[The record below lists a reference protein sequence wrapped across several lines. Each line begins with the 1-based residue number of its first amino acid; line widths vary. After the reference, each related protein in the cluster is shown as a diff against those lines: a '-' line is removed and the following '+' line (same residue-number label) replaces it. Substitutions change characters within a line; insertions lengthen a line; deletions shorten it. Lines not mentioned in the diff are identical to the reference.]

1 MLADGLVKLEK
12 FAGETVTAIAI
23 SNVWEAARHG
33 FAQLLGRGD
42 PKKNQVAER
51 WLAETYEQLTAA
63 ATDMEPVR
71 TAQAQRWEGQ
81 FADLLDGD
89 PGAEADLPALVQE
102 IASQLPADL
111 VSVADHGVAARRD
124 VNITA
129 SRGGTAVG
137 VIHGNVAPPNPTPPG
152 PATR

>member
-71 TAQAQRWEGQ
+71 TAQAQRWESQ
-81 FADLLDGD
+81 FADLLDED
-89 PGAEADLPALVQE
+89 PGAEADLPALVQD

-111 VSVADHGVAARRD
+111 VSAADHGVAARWD
-124 VNITA
+124 VNITP

-137 VIHGNVAPPNPTPPG
+137 KIHGNVAPPNPTPLG

>member
-12 FAGETVTAIAI
+12 FAGETVTAAAI
-23 SNVWEAARHG
+23 SDVWEAARHG

-81 FADLLDGD
+81 FAGLLDED
-89 PGAEADLPALVQE
+89 PGAEADLPALVQD
-102 IASQLPADL
+102 IASQLPTDL
-111 VSVADHGVAARRD
+111 VSAADHGVAARRD
-124 VNITA
+124 VNITP
-129 SRGGTAVG
+129 SRGGTVVG

>member
-12 FAGETVTAIAI
+12 FAGETVTAVAV
-23 SNVWEAARHG
+23 SDVWEAARHG
-33 FAQLLGRGD
+33 STQLLDRGD

-71 TAQAQRWEGQ
+71 TAQAQRWERR
-81 FADLLDGD
+81 FADLLDED
-89 PGAEADLPALVQE
+89 PGAVADLPALVQG

-111 VSVADHGVAARRD
+111 VSAADHGVAARRD

-129 SRGGTAVG
+129 SRAGLRSG
-137 VIHGNVAPPNPTPPG
+137 
-152 PATR
+152 

>member
-12 FAGETVTAIAI
+12 FAGETVTATAI
-23 SNVWEAARHG
+23 SDVWEAARHG
-33 FAQLLGRGD
+33 FAQLPGRGD

-71 TAQAQRWEGQ
+71 TAQAQRGEGQ
-81 FADLLDGD
+81 FADLLDED
-89 PGAEADLPALVQE
+89 PSAEADLPALVQD

-111 VSVADHGVAARRD
+111 VSAADHGVARWD
-124 VNITA
+124 VNITP